1 MRVSSGLEPFPA
13 RTTFKRAL
21 DYVMYGVVILAPL
34 ALLPQIIQLYSEK
47 SSAGLSLV
55 TWILLT
61 LVNILWATY
70 AVVHKDK
77 HILFANVLMALFN
90 ITIVA
95 GILLYR

>member
-1 MRVSSGLEPFPA
+1 MSVSSGLEPFPA
-13 RTTFKRAL
+13 RTALKRAL
-21 DYVMYGVVILAPL
+21 DYLMYGVALFAPL
-34 ALLPQIIQLYSEK
+34 VLLPQIIQLYSSK

-55 TWILLT
+55 TWLLLT
-61 LVNILWATY
+61 LVNVMWATY

-77 HILFANVLMALFN
+77 HILFANILMALFN